1 MGANGNI
8 ADGAL
13 GIICGRGDLPHL
25 LAKACRD
32 AGRAYYVVEF
42 ENIPLGWAT
51 EHPVISA
58 IFEQA
63 GNLLDNLNQQNC
75 TQVVMA
81 GAMDR
86 SHLDPDRLDN
96 KGRELTL
103 ILAETMQAGDD
114 KTLSSIIQFFEGN
127 GITVTAAH
135 EVLPS
140 LIPEV
145 GILTNVAPN
154 INDTSDANRAAEI
167 VNSLG
172 RLDVGQGAVV
182 AQGICLG
189 LESIQG
195 TDAMLDFV
203 ASHRSGYSYNPDGGC
218 GVLLKA
224 PKPEQDLRVDLPTIG
239 PDTIRRAHKAGL
251 SGIVIQSGGV
261 MVLHEEETIT
271 VANELGLFLWVRPK
285 G

>member
-1 MGANGNI
+1 
-8 ADGAL
+8 
-13 GIICGRGDLPHL
+13 
-25 LAKACRD
+25 
-32 AGRAYYVVEF
+32 
-42 ENIPLGWAT
+42 
-51 EHPVISA
+51 
-58 IFEQA
+58 
-63 GNLLDNLNQQNC
+63 
-75 TQVVMA
+75 
-81 GAMDR
+81 
-86 SHLDPDRLDN
+86 
-96 KGRELTL
+96 
-103 ILAETMQAGDD
+103 
-114 KTLSSIIQFFEGN
+114 
-127 GITVTAAH
+127 
-135 EVLPS
+135 
-140 LIPEV
+140 IPEV

-239 PDTIRRAHKAGL
+239 PETIRRPKARNPC
-251 SGIVIQSGGV
+251 SK
-261 MVLHEEETIT
+261 LHETLSFSGMGAPRIPETAT
-271 VANELGLFLWVRPK
+271 RSGPS
-285 G
+285 